1 MASYI
6 CSSYFYIWVFTG
18 PEAFVLIRIIT
29 VIMGIFA
36 VVSGIGGIIN
46 CWTSQRTALI
56 KMWNSILIAGISY
69 CTWQAAV
76 LFIDFITE
84 YYNQG
89 RLSFLDGMLGYCQ
102 E

>member
-6 CSSYFYIWVFTG
+6 CSSYFYIWGFYRTG
-18 PEAFVLIRIIT
+18 SFRLDT
-29 VIMGIFA
+29 
-36 VVSGIGGIIN
+36 
-46 CWTSQRTALI
+46 LI

-69 CTWQAAV
+69 CTWQAAIF
-76 LFIDFITE
+76 FIDFISE

-102 E
+102 ELCANTIAVSG